1 MMYRDIILPVTV
13 TRHFL
18 FAALIQ
24 KTSKTLMGI
33 QSSAAK
39 M

>member
-1 MMYRDIILPVTV
+1 MMYRDIILTVTV

-18 FAALIQ
+18 FAALTR